1 MTTITRRLG
10 TTLLP
15 GQTWPPTR
23 PLAPARTG
31 AGAVQARRASS
42 HPRCDPYRARPGC
55 SRPASSARGPGRGSG
70 RRPTPRPKPRET
82 PRRTPP
88 AAAGS
93 IWQPSGLF
101 GDTGSPPARDRVCAQ
116 RLRRAGA
123 LRWPVAPAC
132 SAPWGRRRS
141 KEDVHARIHGT
152 RHGEEWVTSKNGSRP
167 CSSEFPMALRL
178 HLPHRT
184 TAGSAPSQEP
194 PHLGA
199 RVYAVQRAG
208 AVLVA
213 LFLLV
218 FALLGFASGQKF
230 FSIQG
235 QPVLGM
241 SSNGLLSTI
250 SVVVALVLL
259 AAAARGPRIA
269 STVMIVLGPL
279 FLLSAFVNAI
289 VLSTRLN
296 WLAFSISNV
305 VFSIVVGLL
314 LLLLGAYGRIGG
326 HLPPDSPY
334 AHTATD
340 EASYVDERPSTPEE
354 VAAEKAMRE
363 AEIAV
368 VQHTATADQQRRV
381 QAMAQMHTRADRRRL
396 WMEFDAADEN
406 RAAQDAASPDRG
418 VPVPRQ
424 RVGRRHSWH
433 QAGPRSS

>member
-1 MTTITRRLG
+1 
-10 TTLLP
+10 
-15 GQTWPPTR
+15 
-23 PLAPARTG
+23 
-31 AGAVQARRASS
+31 
-42 HPRCDPYRARPGC
+42 
-55 SRPASSARGPGRGSG
+55 
-70 RRPTPRPKPRET
+70 
-82 PRRTPP
+82 
-88 AAAGS
+88 
-93 IWQPSGLF
+93 
-101 GDTGSPPARDRVCAQ
+101 
-116 RLRRAGA
+116 
-123 LRWPVAPAC
+123 
-132 SAPWGRRRS
+132 
-141 KEDVHARIHGT
+141 
-152 RHGEEWVTSKNGSRP
+152 
-167 CSSEFPMALRL
+167 MALRL
-178 HLPHRT
+178 HLFHRA
-184 TAGSAPSQEP
+184 TADSEEARTA
-194 PHLGA
+194 GA
-199 RVYAVQRAG
+199 RVYAVQRIG

-218 FALLGFASGQKF
+218 FALLGFASGQQF

-289 VLSTRLN
+289 VLETRLN

-334 AHTATD
+334 AHAATD

-368 VQHTATADQQRRV
+368 VQHTATVDQQRRV

-406 RAAQDAASPDRG
+406 RAAQDEASPDRG
-418 VPVPRQ
+418 VPVPHL
-424 RVGRRHSWH
+424 RVGRRLPWH